1 MLRARGEF
9 SHHLAFLD
17 NWLTII
23 RAFLVLPHVAIGW
36 VFLQGNENMG
46 SVQDFILF
54 HLKNL
59 LGGVAFVIIYI
70 ASSKSWSTRGDLT
83 SLVSWIAARLLIARA
98 WPIYLVDELV
108 LGVLWKSRTWNSVKH
123 QRQSYCSKVCG
134 APLDEVNN
142 KCNRVKGRRWK

>member
-1 MLRARGEF
+1 
-9 SHHLAFLD
+9 
-17 NWLTII
+17 
-23 RAFLVLPHVAIGW
+23 
-36 VFLQGNENMG
+36 MG

-108 LGVLWKSRTWNSVKH
+108 LGVLWKKSHLEFCQTSTTELLFESMWSAFR
-123 QRQSYCSKVCG
+123 
-134 APLDEVNN
+134 
-142 KCNRVKGRRWK
+142 